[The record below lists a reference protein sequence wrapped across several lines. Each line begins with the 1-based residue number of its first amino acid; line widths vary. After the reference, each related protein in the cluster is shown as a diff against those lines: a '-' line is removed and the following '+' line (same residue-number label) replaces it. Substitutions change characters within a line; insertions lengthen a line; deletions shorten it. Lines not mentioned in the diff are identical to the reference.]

1 MKQIQIINH
10 VKQQRL
16 ATGMLTQNELAQQV
30 GVTRQTIHL
39 IENNKYNPTIK
50 VCLLLAKALNTPIN
64 QLFELEEL

>member
-1 MKQIQIINH
+1 MKEIQIINH

-16 ATGMLTQNELAQQV
+16 ATVLTQNELAQQV